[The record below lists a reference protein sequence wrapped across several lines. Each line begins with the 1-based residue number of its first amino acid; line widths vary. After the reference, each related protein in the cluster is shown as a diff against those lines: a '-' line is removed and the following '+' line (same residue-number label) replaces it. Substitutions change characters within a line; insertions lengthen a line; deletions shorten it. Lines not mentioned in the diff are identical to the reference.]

1 MLVMN
6 ENVVMLENRVMGHS
20 LQWIH
25 IQSGCQF
32 AQTFAKGDVNVIQ
45 GIFEIQTAVCV
56 CNRTNVLITTP
67 VMKMNTGMNVELRAK
82 NKNVLIY

>member
-67 VMKMNTGMNVELRAK
+67 VMKMNTGMNVEVRAK